1 MTMFASAIAI
11 IKSDRQ
17 GYDMTPP
24 SPFVAH
30 ADAIALLPPADPD
43 DAYEN
48 RKYIP
53 AADEHMAR
61 WQQQSAAFR
70 SNATHAVFDQAYGP
84 APRERYDLFWPDG
97 GPRTEKGLLVIV
109 HGGYWLAFSKDD
121 FTHLARGAVEQGWA
135 VAMISYTLAPEARIA
150 EITDEMVSAVNT
162 LAGIASGPMR
172 LAGHSA
178 GGHLVSR
185 MMCMDTALSAAA
197 LARLDRIVSISGLH
211 DLRALLPLEKNA
223 SWQLDAHE
231 AAAESAICHQPRT
244 GIELVCVAGGDER
257 PEFIRQ
263 NGILPLVWQGLG
275 ARCHTQLLA
284 KEDHFSIIAQ
294 MTDPDS
300 QLSRLI
306 DAPLG

>member
-1 MTMFASAIAI
+1 MA
-11 IKSDRQ
+11 
-17 GYDMTPP
+17 PP
-24 SPFVAH
+24 SLFVAS
-30 ADAIALLPPADPD
+30 ADAIALLPPADLD

-53 AADEHMAR
+53 AADEHMAQ

-70 SNATHAVFDQAYGP
+70 SNATHAAFDQPYGP
-84 APRERYDLFWPDG
+84 APRQRYDLFWPDG
-97 GPRTEKGLLVIV
+97 GPGTEKGLLVIV

-121 FTHLARGAVEQGWA
+121 FTHLASGAVAQGWA
-135 VAMISYTLAPEARIA
+135 VAMISYTLAPEARIG
-150 EITDEMVSAVNT
+150 EITREMVSAVNT
-162 LAGIASGPMR
+162 LAGFASGPMR

-185 MMCMDTALSAAA
+185 MMCVDTALSTAA

-223 SWQLDAHE
+223 AWKLDADE

-244 GIELVCVAGGDER
+244 GMELVCVVGGDER

-275 ARCHTQLLA
+275 AMCHTQLLA

-294 MTDPDS
+294 MTDPNS

-306 DAPLG
+306 DSRLA